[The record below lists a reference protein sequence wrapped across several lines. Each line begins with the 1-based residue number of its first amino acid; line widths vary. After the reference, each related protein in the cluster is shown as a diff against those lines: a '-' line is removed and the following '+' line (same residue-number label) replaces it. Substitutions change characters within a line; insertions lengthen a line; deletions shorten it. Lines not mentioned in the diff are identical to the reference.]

1 MNNIPTSQLGSSND
15 LTEYDILKLK
25 RMYKCKTT
33 DDDTN
38 DKGPCANLFL
48 ESTILTK
55 SYKRNGINSNVWI
68 DPTDSKNAVYKDEN
82 LNWCI
87 TETYSED
94 FTCKFYSSSATKT
107 PDLAKDWNYYND
119 DGDLETVTSDLNF
132 RLSCQGIL
140 WLKFTFLMAD
150 FFSIDVFSILVTCT
164 SDLNF
169 RLSCQGKLWL
179 KFLVS

>member
-1 MNNIPTSQLGSSND
+1 MNNIPTSQLGSSSD

-33 DDDTN
+33 DDDDTN
-38 DKGPCANLFL
+38 DKGSCANLFL

-55 SYKRNGINSNVWI
+55 SYKRNGINSNIWI

-119 DGDLETVTSDLNF
+119 DGDLETVKPDLNF
-132 RLSCQGIL
+132 RLSCQ
-140 WLKFTFLMAD
+140 
-150 FFSIDVFSILVTCT
+150 S
-164 SDLNF
+164 
-169 RLSCQGKLWL
+169 KLWL
-179 KFLVS
+179 KCLLF

>member
-1 MNNIPTSQLGSSND
+1 MNNIPTSQLGSSSD

-33 DDDTN
+33 DDDDTN
-38 DKGPCANLFL
+38 DKGSCANLFL

-55 SYKRNGINSNVWI
+55 SYKRNGINSNIWI

-119 DGDLETVTSDLNF
+119 DGDLETVTPGLNF

-140 WLKFTFLMAD
+140 WLKCLLFLMAD
-150 FFSIDVFSILVTCT
+150 FFIGVFSILVTCMFC
-164 SDLNF
+164 F
-169 RLSCQGKLWL
+169 RFRW
-179 KFLVS
+179 FYFWT